1 VQLLDPWFAG
11 GANKPSLVQAQANY
25 VACGAMES
33 RFVGNVRGVLPGDV
47 RDCEWRPLTE
57 HDRRFT
63 RVPRDLSDSEYGD
76 LSVWYYWKRR
86 VHGESEEGNVA

>member
-1 VQLLDPWFAG
+1 VQLLDPWYEG

-33 RFVGNVRGVLPGDV
+33 RFVGNVRGVQANDV
-47 RDCEWRPLTE
+47 RDPDWRPVADS
-57 HDRRFT
+57 DRAFT

-76 LSVWYYWKRR
+76 LTVWYYWKR
-86 VHGESEEGNVA
+86 NPT